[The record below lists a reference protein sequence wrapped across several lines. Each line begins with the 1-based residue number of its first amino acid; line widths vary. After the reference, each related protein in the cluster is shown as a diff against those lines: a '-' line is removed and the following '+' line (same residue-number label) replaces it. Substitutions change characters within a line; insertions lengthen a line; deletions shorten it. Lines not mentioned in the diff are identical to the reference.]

1 MNPILSML
9 NSSGEGNLLSRI
21 MEIKTMMEGRN
32 ADQLYNELLQNN
44 EQFRQFMQQNQGKSV
59 EQVAQEHGINPQLLK

>member
-1 MNPILSML
+1 
-9 NSSGEGNLLSRI
+9 
-21 MEIKTMMEGRN
+21 MEIKTMMQGRN

-44 EQFRQFMQQNQGKSV
+44 EQFRQFVQQNQGKSV